1 MRSKHTDLERYIYL
15 ISLQERNENL
25 FYRLVM
31 DNVAEMMPPIY
42 TPTVGLACQR
52 YVLIFRRPRGLFINL
67 RDPGHIKQI
76 LQNCPKP
83 MCA

>member
-1 MRSKHTDLERYIYL
+1 MLETVRSKHTDLERYIYL

-52 YVLIFRRPRGLFINL
+52 
-67 RDPGHIKQI
+67 
-76 LQNCPKP
+76 
-83 MCA
+83 